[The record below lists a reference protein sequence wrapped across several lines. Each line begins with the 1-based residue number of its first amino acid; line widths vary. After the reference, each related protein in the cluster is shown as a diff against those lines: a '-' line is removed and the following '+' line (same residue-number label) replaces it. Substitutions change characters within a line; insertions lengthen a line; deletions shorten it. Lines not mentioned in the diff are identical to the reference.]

1 MGQNGSVVGQVPHF
15 GPFPLKNKQKGLKE
29 VSKRVENQ
37 VRFSACQTKNYSCRV
52 LKKGP
57 G

>member
-1 MGQNGSVVGQVPHF
+1 
-15 GPFPLKNKQKGLKE
+15 LKNKQKGLKE